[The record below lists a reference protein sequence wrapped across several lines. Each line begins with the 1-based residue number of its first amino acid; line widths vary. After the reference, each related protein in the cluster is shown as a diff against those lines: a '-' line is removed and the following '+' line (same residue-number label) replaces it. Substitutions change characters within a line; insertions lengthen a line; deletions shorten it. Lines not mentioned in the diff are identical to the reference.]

1 MSDLEK
7 IEGIVENI
15 VFTNPDNGYT
25 VCVIDCGGVP
35 ETVVGIIPSL
45 AEGERLSAEGQWVNH
60 ESFGKQFK
68 VESFKKTL
76 PENSDD
82 IYKFLA
88 SGYIKGLGP
97 VTAMRIVEKYGEN
110 SFEVLSEHPEWLAEF
125 KGINAKRAQ
134 EIGEDFKLKF
144 GMRDVIMFC
153 SKYFG
158 INFSTKIYKHYGGVA
173 VDLIKEN
180 PYMLCDDIQGLGFE
194 RVDRAAMDLGI
205 ASDAP
210 ERICC
215 YIKHLLM
222 LAAYNG
228 GHCYL
233 NTDYLHDTVVRMLGV
248 DSDAV
253 KSCLR
258 DLASTGQTVVTND
271 CTALKLFYVAE
282 RFVAEK
288 LASLSNA
295 EIPFRISGID
305 KTIEFLE
312 KKYDIEYAS
321 NQKEAIKSATSRG
334 VTIITGGPGT
344 GKTTVI
350 KAILDIFTSSGISYM
365 LCAPTGRAAKRMS
378 EAASSEARTIHR
390 LLETRF
396 NSKGEQNFVHDR
408 HNPLPYNAIIVD
420 EVSMVDVLLMQNL
433 LEAIRDG
440 TYLILIGDSDQLPP
454 VGAGNVLFDMISC
467 GHFPT
472 VRLNH
477 IFRQAQESLIVTNA
491 HSINNGELPVL
502 NNRRNDFFF
511 ISESSTEKLVEL
523 ISDLCE
529 KRLPAKYGISP
540 LNDIQ
545 IITPTRKGPLGTA
558 SLNIALQSALNP
570 PSRNKAECKIGATLY
585 RVGDKVMQT
594 KNNYD
599 ILWMQDGKE
608 GSGIFNGDI
617 GKILSI
623 DTKKQCM
630 VIQFDDRIAE
640 YDFSLMEDIDHAYAV
655 TVHKSQGSEYPVV
668 IMPFFDFPPML
679 MSRSLL
685 YTAVTRAKQM
695 YIGVGI
701 VGCVQDMVDN
711 DRRQVRNTTL
721 QDFIND
727 IYNKQ

>member
-1 MSDLEK
+1 MSDLER
-7 IEGIVENI
+7 IEGTVENI

-45 AEGERLSAEGQWVNH
+45 AEGERLSVEGQWVNH
-60 ESFGKQFK
+60 ESFGRQFK
-68 VESFKKTL
+68 AESFQKAL

-97 VTAMRIVEKYGEN
+97 VTALRIVEKYGES
-110 SFEVLSEHPEWLAEF
+110 SFEVISEHPEWLAEF
-125 KGINAKRAQ
+125 KGINSKRAQ
-134 EIGEDFKLKF
+134 EIGEDFRLKF

-158 INFSTKIYKHYGGVA
+158 ITFSTKIYKHYGGAA

-180 PYMLCDDIQGLGFE
+180 PYILCDDIQGLGFE

-205 ASDAP
+205 PENSP
-210 ERICC
+210 ERIKS
-215 YIKHLLM
+215 YAKHLLM

-233 NTDYLHDTVVRMLGV
+233 DTDYLQDAIVRTLGIDGDTVQQ
-248 DSDAV
+248 
-253 KSCLR
+253 CLSE
-258 DLASTGQTVVTND
+258 LASNGETFVSDGH
-271 CTALKLFYVAE
+271 TALKLFYVSE

-288 LASLSNA
+288 LSALSAA
-295 EIPFRISGID
+295 EIPFRITGID
-305 KTIEFLE
+305 DTISFLE
-312 KKYDIEYAS
+312 KKYDIKYAN
-321 NQKEAIKSATSRG
+321 NQKQAIKSATSSG

-350 KAILDIFTSSGISYM
+350 KAILDIFISSGISFM

-396 NSKGEQNFVHDR
+396 NSKGEQKFVHDR

-433 LEAIRDG
+433 LDAVRDG

-472 VRLNH
+472 VRLTH

-491 HSINNGELPVL
+491 HSINNGDLPIL
-502 NNRRNDFFF
+502 NNRKNDFFF
-511 ISESSTEKLVEL
+511 LQERTAEKLVEL

-529 KRLPAKYGISP
+529 KRLPSTYGISP

-558 SLNIALQSALNP
+558 ALNTAMQAVLNP
-570 PSRNKAECKIGATLY
+570 PSRKKTECKIGSTIY

-599 ILWMQDGKE
+599 ILWLQDGKE
-608 GSGIFNGDI
+608 GSGVFNGDI
-617 GKILSI
+617 GTILFI
-623 DTKKQCM
+623 DTKKQNM
-630 VIQFDDRIAE
+630 IIQFDDRMAE
-640 YDFSLMEDIDHAYAV
+640 YDFSLLEDVDHAYAV

-668 IMPFFDFPPML
+668 IMPFYDFPPML

-685 YTAVTRAKQM
+685 YTAVTRAKRM
-695 YIGVGI
+695 FIGVGMAKR
-701 VGCVQDMVDN
+701 VQTMVEN

-721 QDFIND
+721 SKLIDG
-727 IYNKQ
+727 IYNK

>member
-1 MSDLEK
+1 MSALEK
-7 IEGIVENI
+7 IEGTVENI

-45 AEGERLSAEGQWVNH
+45 AEGERLSVEGQWVNH
-60 ESFGKQFK
+60 ESFGRQFK
-68 VESFKKTL
+68 AESFQKTL
-76 PENSDD
+76 PANSDD
-82 IYKFLA
+82 IYKFLS

-97 VTAMRIVEKYGEN
+97 VTAMRIVEKYGES
-110 SFEVLSEHPEWLAEF
+110 SFEVIAEHPEWLAEF
-125 KGINAKRAQ
+125 KGINAKRAK

-158 INFSTKIYKHYGGVA
+158 INFSTKIYKHYGGAA
-173 VDLIKEN
+173 VELIKEN
-180 PYMLCDDIQGLGFE
+180 PYMLCDDIQGLGFD
-194 RVDRAAMDLGI
+194 RVDHAAMDMGI
-205 ASDAP
+205 APDSP
-210 ERICC
+210 ERVRS

-233 NTDYLHDTVVRMLGV
+233 DTEYLGETVARSLGV
-248 DSDAV
+248 DSELV
-253 KSCLR
+253 NICLNE
-258 DLASTGQTVVTND
+258 LYKNNETVVKNGH
-271 CTALKLFYVAE
+271 TALKLFHNAE
-282 RFVAEK
+282 LFVAQK

-295 EIPFRISGID
+295 EIPFRITGID
-305 KTIEFLE
+305 DTIAFLE
-312 KKYDIEYAS
+312 KKYDIKYAD
-321 NQKEAIKSATSRG
+321 NQKNAIKSATSSG
-334 VTIITGGPGT
+334 VTVITGGPGT

-420 EVSMVDVLLMQNL
+420 EVSMVDVLLMQSL
-433 LEAIRDG
+433 LEAVRDG

-467 GHFPT
+467 ERFPT
-472 VRLNH
+472 VRLTH

-502 NNRRNDFFF
+502 NNRKNDFFF
-511 ISESSTEKLVEL
+511 LTEPNTEGLVEL

-529 KRLPAKYGISP
+529 KRLPSTYGVNP

-558 SLNIALQSALNP
+558 TLNSALQGALNP
-570 PSRNKAECKIGATLY
+570 PSKNKPECKIGSTLY

-599 ILWMQDGKE
+599 ILWLQDGKE

-617 GKILSI
+617 GTILHI
-623 DTKKQCM
+623 DIKKQSM
-630 VIQFDDRIAE
+630 LIRFDDRVAE
-640 YDFSLMEDIDHAYAV
+640 YDFSLLEDVDHAYAV
-655 TVHKSQGSEYPVV
+655 TVHKSQGSEYPIV
-668 IMPFFDFPPML
+668 IMPFYNFPPML

-685 YTAVTRAKQM
+685 YTAVTRAKRM
-695 YIGVGI
+695 YIGVGTAEN
-701 VGCVQDMVDN
+701 VQKMVEN

-721 QDFIND
+721 MELIEE
-727 IYNKQ
+727 IYSK